1 MQKTHSWYLTGNSG
15 IPPCGYRPN
24 IFSAQEC
31 QQIIATGLQ
40 ETVTEAGVD
49 GISGDMGHPL
59 RKNRVSWLNS
69 SDPAQ
74 HWIFH
79 RLLDLIMDIN
89 RSYRYD
95 LMFLESLQFTIY
107 DQQGDHYGYHTD
119 FNPEGLGGNI
129 RKISFSVQLSSESDY
144 QGGDLEM
151 MICDTGK
158 FNAVKDQGS
167 VTFFPSYTMHR
178 VTPITQG
185 VRYSLVGWVMGPPF
199 K

>member
-1 MQKTHSWYLTGNSG
+1 
-15 IPPCGYRPN
+15 
-24 IFSAQEC
+24 
-31 QQIIATGLQ
+31 
-40 ETVTEAGVD
+40 VTEAGVD
-49 GISGDMGHPL
+49 GISGDIDNPL

-79 RLLDLIMDIN
+79 RLLDLIMDVN

-129 RKISFSVQLSSESDY
+129 RKISFSLQLSNESDY

-178 VTPITQG
+178 VTPITHG
-185 VRYSLVGWVMGPPF
+185 VRDSLVGWVMGPPF